1 MQGDLFFF
9 FANVKRLTIAPP
21 QIIPKMPQFRKTARD
36 NYRLYYQVKKRPP
49 LQAAFLQ
56 FSLNLCSY
64 PQYITWGGGGKRFLR
79 KISYFRLLFRQRF
92 GGYEVGAFRAGRHAI
107 GKRLIALFKQTKVLV
122 KNFSHG
128 APPKIFSGGS
138 AARRLRLNLT
148 SRHPHVL
155 VKGAVLGACLPLTS
169 ARGCATPGC
178 TNFLT
183 GAFPARGEKAVYGPR
198 AASGGGPAPAK
209 ASAPRARGA
218 GRARGARTIGTNP
231 GPEKQQ
237 GQHRAPGKHRP
248 RSRAANFGGLAP
260 GRGARRPPSGR
271 PFNAAPS
278 SNGGSGGRPCGATL
292 PERRGSRATGPGA
305 RGASRENEQLQASGE
320 RARRPGGEGA
330 AAAALPG
337 LCRAWLFRGELLLH
351 PLRGGLAAGCSCAAA
366 HPPAGYSWVVR
377 SSAWE
382 MMLHAASQPCT

>member
-1 MQGDLFFF
+1 M
-9 FANVKRLTIAPP
+9 
-21 QIIPKMPQFRKTARD
+21 
-36 NYRLYYQVKKRPP
+36 
-49 LQAAFLQ
+49 
-56 FSLNLCSY
+56 
-64 PQYITWGGGGKRFLR
+64 
-79 KISYFRLLFRQRF
+79 
-92 GGYEVGAFRAGRHAI
+92 
-107 GKRLIALFKQTKVLV
+107 
-122 KNFSHG
+122 
-128 APPKIFSGGS
+128 
-138 AARRLRLNLT
+138 
-148 SRHPHVL
+148 L
-155 VKGAVLGACLPLTS
+155 VKGAESACLPLTS

-218 GRARGARTIGTNP
+218 GRARGARTICTNQS
-231 GPEKQQ
+231 PEKQQ

-278 SNGGSGGRPCGATL
+278 SNGGSGGSPMWGDPPRAPRLPGDGPGGTRSESRNHRHRPAASERAAQRARAPPTRRIRL
-292 PERRGSRATGPGA
+292 RRGFV
-305 RGASRENEQLQASGE
+305 
-320 RARRPGGEGA
+320 EGS
-330 AAAALPG
+330 
-337 LCRAWLFRGELLLH
+337 C
-351 PLRGGLAAGCSCAAA
+351 CSIRCAAA
-366 HPPAGYSWVVR
+366 WRPVVHALPRILPPDYSWVR